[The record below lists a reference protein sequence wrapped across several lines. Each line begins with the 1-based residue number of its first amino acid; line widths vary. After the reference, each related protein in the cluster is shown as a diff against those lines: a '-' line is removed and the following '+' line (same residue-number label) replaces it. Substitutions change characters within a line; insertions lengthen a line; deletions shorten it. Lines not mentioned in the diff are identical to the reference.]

1 MITGELLI
9 GGSTRR
15 GSNGEIW
22 AVEAASGRRL
32 EPSFGGAA
40 LEDLEQACLLA
51 DQAFD
56 AFRATSL
63 DGRAMLLEKIAS
75 NILDIGDELV
85 DRCVSETGL
94 PRVRIEGERSRT
106 VGQLQLFAS
115 VVREGAF
122 LDVRIDKALP
132 SRKPQPRADIR
143 LTNIAVGP
151 VGVFGA
157 SNFPLA
163 FSVAGGDTASALAAG
178 CPVVVKAHSAHP
190 GTSELVGRAV
200 QSAVRACGM
209 PEGTFSLIFD
219 STRAVS
225 QALVANPHIK
235 AIGFTGSRGAGMA
248 FMEIAARRPE
258 PIPVYAEMSSIN
270 PVILFPSALAAR
282 GAEIGRQLVA
292 ALTLGAGQF
301 CTNPGLILA
310 ANGEGYDSFVTAARE
325 AISVTAAATMLT
337 PTIHKAYCSGVDQL
351 VAHDSVKTVARGL
364 AGGENQG
371 QAGIFETTA
380 GAFLSH
386 RELQEE
392 VFGAATLIV
401 RCDGP
406 KELRDVV
413 ESLEGQLTIAIHI
426 DQGDYKGAREIT
438 PLLERKAGRL
448 VVNGF
453 GTGVEVSHAMVHG
466 GPFPATSDVRTTS
479 VGSLGIARF
488 LRPVCYQ
495 AFPPELLPSA
505 VSDAN
510 AWGVPQRIDPS
521 PRLA

>member
-15 GSNGEIW
+15 GSDGEIW
-22 AVEAASGRRL
+22 GIEAASGRRL

-40 LEDLEQACLLA
+40 LEDLEQACLIA

-56 AFRATSL
+56 TFRRTSPEE
-63 DGRAMLLEKIAS
+63 RAMLLEKIGS
-75 NILDIGDELV
+75 NILDLGDELI
-85 DRCVSETGL
+85 DRCVAETGL
-94 PRVRIEGERSRT
+94 PRIRIEGERSRT

-122 LDVRIDKALP
+122 LDVRIDKAMP
-132 SRKPQPRADIR
+132 SRKPQPRADLR
-143 LTNIAVGP
+143 LTNIGVGP

-178 CPVVVKAHSAHP
+178 CPVIVKAHSAHP

-200 QSAVRACGM
+200 QSAVRACEL

-219 STRAVS
+219 SKRAVS
-225 QALVANPHIK
+225 QALVANPRIK
-235 AIGFTGSRGAGMA
+235 AIGFTGSRGAGVA
-248 FMEIAARRPE
+248 FMQIAARRPE

-282 GAEIGRQLVA
+282 GAEIGSQLVA

-310 ANGEGYDSFVTAARE
+310 VNSEGYDSFVTAARE
-325 AISVTAAATMLT
+325 AISATTAATMLT
-337 PTIHKAYCSGVDQL
+337 PAIHKAYRSGVDQL
-351 VAHDSVKTVARGL
+351 VSHQSVTTVARGR
-364 AGGENQG
+364 AGGENQA

-386 RELQEE
+386 RELQDE

-401 RCDGP
+401 RCDDA
-406 KELRDVV
+406 KELREVV
-413 ESLEGQLTIAIHI
+413 EHLEGQLTIALHI
-426 DQGDYKGAREIT
+426 DQGDYMFARELT

-448 VVNGF
+448 IVNGF

-479 VGSLGIARF
+479 VGSLAIERF

-495 AFPPELLPSA
+495 AFPPELLPCA

-510 AWGVPQRIDPS
+510 AWGVPQRTDPGT
-521 PRLA
+521 